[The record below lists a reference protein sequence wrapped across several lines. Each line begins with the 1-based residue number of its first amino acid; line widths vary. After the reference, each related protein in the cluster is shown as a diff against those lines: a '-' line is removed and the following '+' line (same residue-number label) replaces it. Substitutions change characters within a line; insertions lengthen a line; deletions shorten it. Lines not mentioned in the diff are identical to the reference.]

1 MSERF
6 KILFLTGCMFVV
18 GLNLEGSIRLVLE
31 GWFGPYRAEPVLAQ
45 EDVAADAVAV
55 SAASSSSQG
64 EYWVPGNAPG
74 L

>member
-55 SAASSSSQG
+55 SAATSGSLD
-64 EYWVPGNAPG
+64 ERWVPGNTPG